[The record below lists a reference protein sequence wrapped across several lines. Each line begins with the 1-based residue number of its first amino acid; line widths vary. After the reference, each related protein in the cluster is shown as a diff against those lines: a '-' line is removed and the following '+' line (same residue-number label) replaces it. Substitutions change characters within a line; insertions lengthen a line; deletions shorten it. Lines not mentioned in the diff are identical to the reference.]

1 MQMHK
6 QRKSALLFIPRKT
19 TCTSTAVST
28 RYWNLKLIKNNI
40 ITCWLYDIGLVVMHR
55 MKGLPALL

>member
-19 TCTSTAVST
+19 TFTSTAVAHGT
-28 RYWNLKLIKNNI
+28 GI
-40 ITCWLYDIGLVVMHR
+40 
-55 MKGLPALL
+55 